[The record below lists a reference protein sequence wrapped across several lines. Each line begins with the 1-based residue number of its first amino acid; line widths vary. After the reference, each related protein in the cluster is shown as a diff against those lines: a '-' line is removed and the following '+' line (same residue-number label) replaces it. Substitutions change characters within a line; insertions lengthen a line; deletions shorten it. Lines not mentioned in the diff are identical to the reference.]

1 MKQRPPTA
9 TITGPH
15 GIFRYHA
22 SYTDGIFCVE
32 GGSIALTRKGIERKA
47 RRVLRKLQRE
57 RELHDQAIK
66 VVGIEPC
73 PVPLTYPSGGEES

>member
-15 GIFRYHA
+15 GIFFRYHA
-22 SYTDGIFCVE
+22 RYTDGVFIVE

-47 RRVLRKLQRE
+47 RRVLRKLQRNRE
-57 RELHDQAIK
+57 RHEQAT
-66 VVGIEPC
+66 V
-73 PVPLTYPSGGEES
+73 LT

>member
-47 RRVLRKLQRE
+47 RRVLRKLTTRT
-57 RELHDQAIK
+57 RTPRPSDQ
-66 VVGIEPC
+66 GRR
-73 PVPLTYPSGGEES
+73 Y

>member
-1 MKQRPPTA
+1 MRPAQPMKEPAPTA

-32 GGSIALTRKGIERKA
+32 GGSIAITRKGIERKA
-47 RRVLRKLQRE
+47 RRVLRKLRRE
-57 RELHDQAIK
+57 RELHDHAT
-66 VVGIEPC
+66 V
-73 PVPLTYPSGGEES
+73 LR